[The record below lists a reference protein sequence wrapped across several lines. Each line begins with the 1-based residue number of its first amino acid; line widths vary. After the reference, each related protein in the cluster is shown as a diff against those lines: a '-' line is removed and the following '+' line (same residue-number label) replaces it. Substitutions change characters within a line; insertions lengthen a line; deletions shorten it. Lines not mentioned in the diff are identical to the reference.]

1 MTLAKLEQ
9 SRQEN
14 LKVIKNTLPVKS
26 ANPESLKIIATV
38 AKAFQLMCPQ
48 LMKII
53 GCGQSTGCF
62 MYSFVVQV
70 ISEKTPQ
77 QRFYQ
82 QFEIFLHKNNRHY
95 NSHKFSYK
103 FAFILFLSFLSI
115 QKQES
120 GLQQADGLVTRNNC
134 LFIAS
139 RALLQTHYELNGLL

>member
-53 GCGQSTGCF
+53 G
-62 MYSFVVQV
+62 
-70 ISEKTPQ
+70 
-77 QRFYQ
+77 
-82 QFEIFLHKNNRHY
+82 
-95 NSHKFSYK
+95 
-103 FAFILFLSFLSI
+103 
-115 QKQES
+115 
-120 GLQQADGLVTRNNC
+120 
-134 LFIAS
+134 
-139 RALLQTHYELNGLL
+139 